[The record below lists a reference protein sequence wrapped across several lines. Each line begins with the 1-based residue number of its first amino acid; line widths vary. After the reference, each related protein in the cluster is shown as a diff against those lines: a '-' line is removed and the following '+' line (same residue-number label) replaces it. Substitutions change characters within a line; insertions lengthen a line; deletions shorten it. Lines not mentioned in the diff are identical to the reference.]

1 MWNVAVTQ
9 VQCLHILLLEKK
21 AFEGRIKD
29 SSKIVIRIVV
39 PRIRLNM

>member
-9 VQCLHILLLEKK
+9 VQCLHILLLEK

-29 SSKIVIRIVV
+29 SSKIVIRIAA
-39 PRIRLNM
+39 P